1 MAGSELHL
9 RAIANADGAVIL
21 DTKRGTLSRLNST
34 GRYVWEAL
42 KRGDEVPIIAE
53 RLSRETGAPASEVE
67 QDIRAFA
74 EDLKAQMLIG

>member
-9 RAIANADGAVIL
+9 RVIANADGAVIL

-34 GRYVWEAL
+34 GLYVWEAL
-42 KRGDEVPIIAE
+42 KRGDEVPIIVE
-53 RLSRETGAPASEVE
+53 RLSRETGARASEVE

-74 EDLKAQMLIG
+74 EDLKAQLLIG